1 MIYSVC
7 LDAYFKSNINININI
22 KTKVSSLNHLLL
34 EFIIWDIYETHYWTP
49 PMFMFSLFR
58 RLSKCPPFSVNLQR
72 DLRGDLWV
80 QIMIID
86 KHSDGTQHSTTP
98 YTNGLVVHVTFF
110 LSYNSLKRIFAIF
123 FFFSPIFGLKQPGFL
138 LNGQGANPPDHY
150 AICRKEN
157 LQREGGRLP
166 PPLIADM
173 SP

>member
-34 EFIIWDIYETHYWTP
+34 EFIIWDIYEPHYWTP

-98 YTNGLVVHVTFF
+98 RTVIELWKIGNWQVPSESFSIVMMQPLEKKTLFCV
-110 LSYNSLKRIFAIF
+110 SSLR
-123 FFFSPIFGLKQPGFL
+123 
-138 LNGQGANPPDHY
+138 
-150 AICRKEN
+150 R
-157 LQREGGRLP
+157 GGRGP
-166 PPLIADM
+166 TM
-173 SP
+173 Q